1 MRKLCTTGRHTM
13 CHKVDRRR
21 LVAPLVIGG
30 MLLAACSDDGSD
42 ASPETTADQTVP
54 EQTSPDPT
62 SSGGSV
68 PGATDPNLD
77 PGTGSLPADDDSD
90 NELEEVTPLVANVL
104 ATPRPVRG
112 DDDLTHLA
120 YELFVVN
127 PTSSMMTVD
136 QVEVLGPDGEVIGQ
150 LAGEELASNI
160 VLVGSQE
167 SVGPAGT
174 FFIFMDHQLP
184 AGDDVPES
192 ISHRFTFTL
201 TPDEGEPTDATVV
214 SGAAEVDVQE
224 AVVVGPPLRGAN
236 WVVAG
241 GCCFP
246 ADYHRKAVLPV
257 NGQFHAPER
266 YAIDFIQLN
275 DQGTLYD
282 GPEDELS
289 SFGYYGAEIMSV
301 ADGAVVRVQDDLPEQ
316 VPGGFA
322 PGATAA
328 SAGGNFVV
336 VDIGDGHYAFYAH
349 LQPGSL
355 TVAEGDEV
363 TKGQVLGL
371 LGNTGNSDGPH
382 LHFHVMDGPGPLSS
396 NGLPYRF
403 ESFDVQGTLTNT
415 ADLQTGV
422 EAVLDD
428 TLTGSFTDVLPLDNQ
443 LITFP
448 E

>member
-1 MRKLCTTGRHTM
+1 
-13 CHKVDRRR
+13 
-21 LVAPLVIGG
+21 
-30 MLLAACSDDGSD
+30 MLLAACNAGADS
-42 ASPETTADQTVP
+42 SPETPADQTSQAPPSSGASVP
-54 EQTSPDPT
+54 E
-62 SSGGSV
+62 
-68 PGATDPNLD
+68 ATDPNLD
-77 PGTGSLPADDDSD
+77 PATGSLPAGDDPGS
-90 NELEEVTPLVANVL
+90 ELEEVTPLVANVL

-112 DDDLTHLA
+112 DDGQTHLA

-127 PTSSMMTVD
+127 PTSSIMTVTR
-136 QVEVLGPDGEVIGQ
+136 VEVLGPDGKVIGE
-150 LAGEELASNI
+150 LAGDELENNI
-160 VLVGSQE
+160 VLVGGQE
-167 SVGPAGT
+167 AVGPAGT
-174 FFIFMDHQLP
+174 FFIFMDLRSP
-184 AGDDVPES
+184 SGEEVPES

-201 TPDEGEPTDATVV
+201 TPDEGEPTSATVA
-214 SGAAEVDVQE
+214 SGAAEVDVRE
-224 AVVVGPPLRGAN
+224 AIVIGPPLRGAN

-246 ADYHRKAVLPV
+246 ADYHRTAVLPV

-266 YAIDFIQLN
+266 SAIDFIQLN

-282 GPEDELS
+282 GPELS
-289 SFGYYGAEIMSV
+289 SFGYYGAEILSV
-301 ADGAVVRVQDDLPEQ
+301 ADGTVVRILDGLEEQ
-316 VPGGFA
+316 IPGGFA

-349 LQPGSL
+349 LQAGSL

-396 NGLPYRF
+396 NGLPYEF
-403 ESFDVQGTLTNT
+403 ESFEVQGTVINT
-415 ADLQTGV
+415 ADLPTGV
-422 EAVLDD
+422 EAEIDD
-428 TLTGSFTDVLPLDNQ
+428 TLAGSFTDVLALDNQ